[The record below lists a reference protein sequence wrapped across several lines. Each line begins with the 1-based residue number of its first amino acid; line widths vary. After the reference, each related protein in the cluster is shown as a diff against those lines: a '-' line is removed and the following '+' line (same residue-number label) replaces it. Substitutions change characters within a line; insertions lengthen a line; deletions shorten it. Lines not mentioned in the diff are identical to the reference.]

1 MMQTMT
7 RGTES
12 SAATGYLLVA
22 FELSQRWWKVGFTTG
37 MVASE
42 ARPSLTVAAVLVGVF
57 AIFHGHAHGT
67 DLPAGQSGLAY
78 SIGFVVATGL
88 LHAAGIALG
97 SIHKWAWGRSALRL
111 AGTTVAL
118 AGLVFVWRVFA

>member
-37 MVASE
+37 MGHRVRTRRIAAKDFFADTSGGHE
-42 ARPSLTVAAVLVGVF
+42 A
-57 AIFHGHAHGT
+57 
-67 DLPAGQSGLAY
+67 D
-78 SIGFVVATGL
+78 
-88 LHAAGIALG
+88 
-97 SIHKWAWGRSALRL
+97 
-111 AGTTVAL
+111 
-118 AGLVFVWRVFA
+118 